1 MKSLAF
7 PSISTGA
14 FGYPVHEAAEIAV
27 RTIVEVLP
35 PCAHVE
41 HVRFVLFDIATCKT
55 YVRAAEN
62 LSRESAA
69 ISVIFRKV
77 LHEKKTHRRQLEDV
91 QNPDQT
97 RDFFRDFLPLVH
109 GHDRDEIVVCP
120 TYLCLDA
127 AVHAAKGSNVAIGA
141 QDLYWEKEGAFTGE
155 INAGML
161 VAVGVT
167 HVIIGHSERRQYFG
181 ETDDTVNLK
190 LKSALEAG
198 LIPIVCVGE
207 VLEEREAGLTDDVL
221 RRQCLRAFHKVSA
234 KKAVSLVVAYE
245 PVWAIGTGK
254 TATPQMAA
262 DAHASIRAEA
272 AESFGQEFAD
282 KLRILYG
289 GSVKPENAHAL
300 MSEEEIDGALVGG
313 ASLDPKSF
321 AAIVKY

>member
-1 MKSLAF
+1 
-7 PSISTGA
+7 
-14 FGYPVHEAAEIAV
+14 
-27 RTIVEVLP
+27 
-35 PCAHVE
+35 
-41 HVRFVLFDIATCKT
+41 
-55 YVRAAEN
+55 
-62 LSRESAA
+62 
-69 ISVIFRKV
+69 
-77 LHEKKTHRRQLEDV
+77 
-91 QNPDQT
+91 
-97 RDFFRDFLPLVH
+97 
-109 GHDRDEIVVCP
+109 
-120 TYLCLDA
+120 
-127 AVHAAKGSNVAIGA
+127 
-141 QDLYWEKEGAFTGE
+141 
-155 INAGML
+155 
-161 VAVGVT
+161 VGVT

-190 LKSALEAG
+190 LKSAIEAG

-234 KKAVSLVVAYE
+234 KKAARLVVAYE

-262 DAHASIRAEA
+262 DAHAIIRGQAT
-272 AESFGQEFAD
+272 ESFGQEFAA